1 MKTIELKQ
9 EIHSL
14 VDEINDDELLKAV
27 QVLLKPHRNEFDFSE
42 SDIQEFDKRMQDRE
56 NGIGKSYS
64 LDEAES
70 YFKNKKQ

>member
-27 QVLLKPHRNEFDFSE
+27 QVLLKPHRHEFAFSE
-42 SDIQEFDKRMQDRE
+42 RDIQEFDKRMQDRKD
-56 NGIGKSYS
+56 GIGKSYT
-64 LDEAES
+64 LEEVGE
-70 YFKNKKQ
+70 YFKEK